1 MLMYVTN
8 VLKRRITYGMPVS
21 ARLIDQSVVRSVS
34 RPDLHILWR
43 DEELTDPYVLE
54 IDLAYRGRKV
64 IKSEDFDKGRP
75 FSIDVGVPI
84 VDLLEMVFDPK
95 EAPSP
100 RVEVEETSLR
110 IGPDL
115 LRKRQAM
122 TFVVLTDGPCDR
134 LSHVN
139 PLDAKVQPVTR
150 YQPRLDVG
158 EAHREMLKK
167 IITWVIVI
175 FITYYVATEPAGA
188 AGFVHQIYVGLH
200 AAAESMASWV
210 NSL

>member
-75 FSIDVGVPI
+75 FSIDVGR
-84 VDLLEMVFDPK
+84 
-95 EAPSP
+95 S
-100 RVEVEETSLR
+100 
-110 IGPDL
+110 
-115 LRKRQAM
+115 
-122 TFVVLTDGPCDR
+122 DR
-134 LSHVN
+134 RF
-139 PLDAKVQPVTR
+139 A
-150 YQPRLDVG
+150 
-158 EAHREMLKK
+158 
-167 IITWVIVI
+167 
-175 FITYYVATEPAGA
+175 
-188 AGFVHQIYVGLH
+188 
-200 AAAESMASWV
+200 
-210 NSL
+210 